1 MFSAYHH
8 VKLYLAKLPFLFLFC
23 KINVYFTKIIDK
35 IMISHYKKVKILQRS
50 LKWFASATTLA
61 MLFVLIGGALVTKT
75 GSGMGCGRS
84 WPLCHGQFIPS
95 QITPELVI
103 ELSHRL
109 VSGLAGIM
117 VLVLSVWTWRAI
129 GHIRETKF
137 LAIVSFVFLVLQ
149 GLIGAAAVVW
159 GQSDF
164 VLALHFGISLI
175 SFAAVFLLTLL
186 IFEIDKKFDAESL
199 VLDRKMKFH
208 IYGVITYSY
217 IVVYT
222 GALVRHMQASLA
234 CPSWPI
240 CAKAR
245 IMPVQLHEWVQM
257 GHRLAAAL
265 IIVWISVATIQAVKY
280 YKQQRVVYWGWII
293 SLILVLLQ
301 MITGALIVLT
311 QLNLYIALAHAFF
324 ISCLFGV
331 LSYLMMLALRSNHHQ
346 QQVKETNE
354 PTKSV
359 PSILLK

>member
-1 MFSAYHH
+1 
-8 VKLYLAKLPFLFLFC
+8 
-23 KINVYFTKIIDK
+23 
-35 IMISHYKKVKILQRS
+35 MISQYKKVKILQRS
-50 LKWFASATTLA
+50 LKWFASTTTLA

-75 GSGMGCGRS
+75 ESGMGCGRS

-117 VLVLSVWTWRAI
+117 VLVLSIWAWRTI

-199 VLDRKMKFH
+199 VLDRKMRFH

-222 GALVRHMQASLA
+222 GALVRHMQANLA
-234 CPSWPI
+234 CPSWPF
-240 CAKAR
+240 CSKTR
-245 IMPVQLHEWVQM
+245 IIPVQLHEWVQM

-265 IIVWISVATIQAVKY
+265 IIIWIAIATIHAVKHY
-280 YKQQRVVYWGWII
+280 RHQRVIYYGWMV
-293 SLILVLLQ
+293 SLVLVLAQ
-301 MITGALIVLT
+301 MVTGALIVFT

-331 LSYLMMLALRSNHHQ
+331 LSYLMMLALRSKHHKQKVGETPQ
-346 QQVKETNE
+346 QANT
-354 PTKSV
+354 V